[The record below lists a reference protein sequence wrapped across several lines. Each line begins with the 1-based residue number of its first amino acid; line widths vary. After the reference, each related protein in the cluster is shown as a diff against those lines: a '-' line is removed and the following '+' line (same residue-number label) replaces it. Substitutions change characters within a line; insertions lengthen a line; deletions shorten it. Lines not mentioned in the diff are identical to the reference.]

1 MKTVGTYPPEGSH
14 AALGRGHSVPVR
26 QWPIVAVLLVVAI
39 GLAVTALGSFRAGVL
54 TIGVGM
60 LLGAGLRCWLPDV
73 GLLAVRSRYTDV
85 ALMGVV
91 GVAIVLLAL
100 AAQPNPVIQWSI
112 LRDLSG
118 WLGRSN

>member
-26 QWPIVAVLLVVAI
+26 QWPIVAVLLIVAI
-39 GLAVTALGSFRAGVL
+39 GLAVTALGSFRPGVI
-54 TIGVGM
+54 TIGAG
-60 LLGAGLRCWLPDV
+60 LLFGAGLRFWRPEV

-85 ALMGVV
+85 SVLGVMGLV
-91 GVAIVLLAL
+91 IVLLAL
-100 AAQPNPVIQWSI
+100 AAQPDPIIQWSI
-112 LRDLSG
+112 LRDVSG